1 MRRLLLAILI
11 ATAWVDAHARSSL
24 PPCPTDTSVIWTN
37 CFGTVIHA
45 SGQMYVG
52 EVRDGKWNGQGTYT
66 WPDGAKYVGEW
77 RDGKHNGQGTHTWP
91 DGRKYVGEW
100 KDGRQNGQGT
110 MVYAPTDPFN
120 DGEKYVGQWKEGLWD
135 GWGDLEFN
143 VTKLLVKRFERYV
156 GQFQRGYWNGFGTR
170 YSKKGDIAYQ
180 GIWLNGNF
188 IEAKTERQFRY
199 EQDLMAQEKVRTEKR
214 ELLTRSLGEIDASLL
229 QLERENQERR
239 RMEIEGDGSE
249 DDKACK
255 LRKLEPSTALYKR
268 CRSDLVALREA
279 RLLKEKQLAELREAK
294 RLEQIRKDQLLR
306 ETQQRAE
313 AERQRLAL
321 LQIEKDREAAERRER
336 QREDA
341 AAKDPFFY
349 TKEQCRELGFKD
361 KTEKFGTCVLE
372 LSKRVATESN
382 PSVATT
388 ARSDGSPDDKTCIG
402 YGYSVG
408 TSGYADCRLKLDQAR
423 LDYERDLRAYEAERA
438 EYDRRAAAIKEENER
453 QAAEALGQ
461 YGLCLASCR
470 GDFLS
475 CSSLCGSG
483 SAGNPR
489 TIGEPPARPS
499 GFTTYVLNGKIINCS
514 RLGSI
519 VTCN

>member
-1 MRRLLLAILI
+1 MRRLFLTTLI
-11 ATAWVDAHARSSL
+11 ATTCLDAYPQSSL
-24 PPCPTDTSVIWTN
+24 PPCPTGTSVVLTN
-37 CFGTVIHA
+37 CFGTFA
-45 SGQMYVG
+45 LFNGQMYVG

-66 WPDGAKYVGEW
+66 WPDGKKYVGEY
-77 RDGKHNGQGTHTWP
+77 RDGKPNGQGTHSWR
-91 DGRKYVGEW
+91 DGQKYAGEW
-100 KDGRQNGQGT
+100 KDGKQNGQGT

-120 DGEKYVGQWKEGLWD
+120 DSEKYVGEWKEGLWD

-143 VTKLLVKRFERYV
+143 VTKLFVKRFERYV

-180 GIWLNGNF
+180 GIWLNGKF
-188 IEAKTERQFRY
+188 IEAKTEPQFRY
-199 EQDLMAQEKVRTEKR
+199 EQNLIAQEKVRAEKR
-214 ELLTRSLGEIDASLL
+214 ELLTKLLGEIDASLL
-229 QLERENQERR
+229 QIERETQERR
-239 RMEIEGDGSE
+239 RIEIDGDGSE
-249 DDKACK
+249 DDQACK
-255 LRKLEPSTALYKR
+255 SRKLKPSTAPYKK
-268 CRSDLVALREA
+268 CRSDLVAIREA
-279 RLLKEKQLAELREAK
+279 RLLKEKQLAEMREVK
-294 RLEQIRKDQLLR
+294 RLEQAKIA
-306 ETQQRAE
+306 QRQKE
-313 AERQRLAL
+313 KQERTEIERQRLLAL
-321 LQIEKDREAAERRER
+321 QKEKALEAAERRKR

-349 TKEQCRELGFKD
+349 TKQQCRELGFKD

-372 LSKRVATESN
+372 LSKRVATEGNS
-382 PSVATT
+382 SVATT
-388 ARSDGSPDDKTCIG
+388 ARSDGSPDDKTCAG

-423 LDYERDLRAYEAERA
+423 RDYERDLRAYEAERA
-438 EYDRRAAAIKEENER
+438 EYDRRAAAIREENER

-461 YGLCLASCR
+461 YGMCLASCR

-475 CSSLCGSG
+475 CSSRCGSG

-489 TIGEPPARPS
+489 TIGEPPAMPS
-499 GFTTYVLNGKIINCS
+499 GFTTYILNGKIINCS